1 MLARIIKIL
10 GILITALVI
19 IVTVMI
25 AVPMEKYVVESP
37 SMEPELPVGS
47 IIYVYG
53 DSPYNIEEGD
63 IIVFRASGATTPT
76 THRVVENDTNSH
88 QFITKGDNNPDND
101 ISPVSYVNYVG
112 KVMFHLPV
120 IGHVLAE
127 VTTGKGRIM
136 LIITAASG
144 LLLVLIGDLM
154 IKKKDE
160 TE

>member
-1 MLARIIKIL
+1 M
-10 GILITALVI
+10 
-19 IVTVMI
+19 
-25 AVPMEKYVVESP
+25 
-37 SMEPELPVGS
+37 
-47 IIYVYG
+47 
-53 DSPYNIEEGD
+53 
-63 IIVFRASGATTPT
+63 
-76 THRVVENDTNSH
+76 VENDTNSH